1 MQARRIAARNVTLE
15 LAIGGAELG
24 TAVELTMALVVT
36 TAAFADEHKI
46 PDRFSRDGGNL
57 SPQLEWRGEPPET
70 RSFALVVEDPDAPK
84 GTFRHWA
91 AYNIPAG
98 THRLPEGAGS
108 PGGDSAI
115 AITMAKNDFGNA
127 CYDGP
132 QPPRGHGTHHYH
144 FRVFAL
150 GIDRLEVSEG
160 CDAEEVLEAA
170 RAQALAEGDAI
181 GVFER

>member
-1 MQARRIAARNVTLE
+1 MQARRIAAQNVTLD
-15 LAIGGAELG
+15 LAIGGTELG
-24 TAVELTMALVVT
+24 KAVELNMALVVT
-36 TAAFADEHKI
+36 TAAFAADHKI

-91 AYNIPAG
+91 AYDIPAG

-108 PGGDSAI
+108 QGGDSAI

-127 CYDGP
+127 RYDGP

-144 FRVFAL
+144 FRLFAL

-160 CDAEEVLEAA
+160 CAAEEVLEAA
-170 RAQALAEGDAI
+170 RAQALAEGDTI